1 MKKIPQFR
9 IVHQIP
15 GRIRI
20 KMNILPKD
28 NQKMEKTVRRHPGIL
43 EVKITPITR
52 SLLLRFESET
62 ISQEELIIR
71 AAVYLSLENDF
82 SPVKIYSDIE
92 VKELSNMAFLSG
104 FFVVSALGIK
114 LFKRFNKIHS
124 MLDWIAGISTAYSI
138 LDHGHRELKERGNF
152 DPEVL
157 SVLYLLMAFV
167 QGNHISASLFTWV
180 ATFGRHLLEL
190 PSKNVE
196 IWPKKVGSSKNSMQ
210 YEVIVKPINRLPG
223 KQVLFKFLPAL
234 IMQTSMGDG
243 ARALQGTLLNEIK
256 KVSNDHGEVLEG
268 FGQFQN
274 GMPIR
279 IQYTNSSLVKK

>member
-1 MKKIPQFR
+1 
-9 IVHQIP
+9 
-15 GRIRI
+15 
-20 KMNILPKD
+20 
-28 NQKMEKTVRRHPGIL
+28 MEKTVSSHPGIH
-43 EVKITPITR
+43 EVSISPLTR
-52 SLLLRFESET
+52 TLLLRFEPDT

-71 AAVYLSLENDF
+71 AAVYLSLENNF
-82 SPVKIYSDIE
+82 CPIKIYSDIE

-104 FFVVSALGIK
+104 FFVISALGIK
-114 LFKRFNKIHS
+114 LFKRFSRIHP

-167 QGNHISASLFTWV
+167 QGNHLSASLFTWV

-196 IWPKKVGSSKNSMQ
+196 ILPKKVDGSKKNDQ
-210 YEVIVKPINRLPG
+210 YEVVVKPINRLPG
-223 KQVLFKFLPAL
+223 KQMLFKFLPAL
-234 IMQTSMGDG
+234 IMQTSMGDS
-243 ARALQGTLLNEIK
+243 ARVLQGTLLDEIK
-256 KVSNDHGEVLEG
+256 KVSKDHGEVLEG
-268 FGQFQN
+268 FGQLQN

-279 IQYTNSSLVKK
+279 IQYTNS

>member
-1 MKKIPQFR
+1 MQKIPQLR

-15 GRIRI
+15 GRIRL
-20 KMNILPKD
+20 KMNILPEDSK
-28 NQKMEKTVRRHPGIL
+28 QMEKTVSSHPGIL
-43 EVKITPITR
+43 EVKISPQTR
-52 SLLLRFESET
+52 SLLLRFEPET

-82 SPVKIYSDIE
+82 CPIRIYSDIE
-92 VKELSNMAFLSG
+92 VKELSNIAFLSG
-104 FFVVSALGIK
+104 FFIISALGIK
-114 LFKRFNKIHS
+114 LFRRFSKIQQL
-124 MLDWIAGISTAYSI
+124 LDWTAGISTAYSI

-167 QGNHISASLFTWV
+167 QGNHLPASLFTWV

-196 IWPKKVGSSKNSMQ
+196 ILPKKVGGNQKNIQ
-210 YEVIVKPINRLPG
+210 YEVVVKPINRLPG
-223 KQVLFKFLPAL
+223 KQMLFKFLPAL
-234 IMQTSMGDG
+234 IMQTSMGDS
-243 ARALQGTLLNEIK
+243 ARVLQGTLLDEIK
-256 KVSNDHGEVLEG
+256 KVSHDHGEVLEG
-268 FGQFQN
+268 FGQLQN

-279 IQYTNSSLVKK
+279 IQYVSS

>member
-1 MKKIPQFR
+1 
-9 IVHQIP
+9 
-15 GRIRI
+15 
-20 KMNILPKD
+20 
-28 NQKMEKTVRRHPGIL
+28 MEKTVSSHPGIH
-43 EVKITPITR
+43 EVKISHITQ
-52 SLLLRFESET
+52 SMLLRFDPQT

-82 SPVKIYSDIE
+82 TPIRIYSDIE
-92 VKELSNMAFLSG
+92 VRELSNMSFLSG
-104 FFVVSALGIK
+104 FLIISALGIK
-114 LFKRFNKIHS
+114 MFKRFSRIQP
-124 MLDWIAGISTAYSI
+124 MLEWIAGISTAYSI

-167 QGNHISASLFTWV
+167 QGNHLPASLFTWA

-196 IWPKKVGSSKNSMQ
+196 IFPKKVGGDKKNMQ
-210 YEVIVKPINRLPG
+210 YEVVIKPINRLPG
-223 KQVLFKFLPAL
+223 KQMLFKFLPAL

-243 ARALQGTLLNEIK
+243 ARVLQGTLLDEIK
-256 KVSNDHGEVLEG
+256 KVSHDHGEVLEG
-268 FGQFQN
+268 FGQLQN

-279 IQYTNSSLVKK
+279 IQYSSS